1 MADVFD
7 NFARPAA
14 FGDIAFPFIQLS
26 IKGSLDHK
34 VHKYLHRPG
43 GEVEDLAR
51 RAYEF
56 RFECQFDSE
65 SRAWPDLYPDRLGQL
80 VALCESG
87 QTFALYVPNL
97 ASEVQAK
104 ATDWPRTLH
113 ASVRSG
119 ERVEFAFVEDST
131 DQYTTNNIISFA
143 AGTAPAQFD
152 ALSARV
158 NEVEDEEA
166 LSLLDKVR
174 SEVDKWRTTVE
185 SAQLVAEYQF
195 AQMDALLG
203 ACEAM
208 ARAPA
213 LQLAQNS
220 LVLRAAISLWSTVA
234 KARTAALTSSR
245 PLAAWVTDR
254 DALTV
259 VDVSLKLYGTPANSL
274 ELMSL
279 NELDDALNIRLGTSI
294 RYRAAA

>member
-1 MADVFD
+1 MADVFET
-7 NFARPAA
+7 FQPAS
-14 FGDIAFPFIQLS
+14 FGDIAFPFISLS

-65 SRAWPDLYPDRLGQL
+65 SKAWPDLYPDRLSQI

-87 QTFALYVPNL
+87 KTFALYVPNL
-97 ASEVQAK
+97 AREVDAK
-104 ATDWPRTLH
+104 AIDWPRTLH

-131 DQYTTNNIISFA
+131 ELYTTSNLITFA
-143 AGTAPAQFD
+143 SGSAPAQFD

-158 NEVEDEEA
+158 NDVGDPES
-166 LSLLDKVR
+166 LSRLDAVR
-174 SEVDKWRTTVE
+174 AELEKWSTLVE
-185 SAQLVAEYQF
+185 SSLLVAEYQY
-195 AQMDALLG
+195 AKLDALLA
-203 ACEAM
+203 ACESL
-208 ARAPA
+208 ARAPS
-213 LQLAQNS
+213 LQLASNS
-220 LVLRAAISLWSTVA
+220 LALRSAIALWSTVA
-234 KARTAALTSSR
+234 KARTASQQSSR

-259 VDVSLKLYGTPANSL
+259 VDVSLKLYGSPASAM
-274 ELMSL
+274 ELMAL
-279 NELDDALNIRLGTSI
+279 NELDDALNIRVGTSI
-294 RYRAAA
+294 RYLVAA